1 MPKSNKP
8 VYTENDRAIVNAL
21 KGTDGMT
28 LAEINATGLEIKSGH
43 IVSAM
48 KKGLIASI
56 GEREVTRPSTRK
68 VSTYNFVTADAQVR
82 ENGKPFDYTEG
93 ESKVLAAAANID
105 SPFTLADLAKAMG
118 VEKLS
123 SGSINSLVRKGNI
136 TKGDQVE
143 VPAIA
148 KSTVKVY
155 GFVADI
161 PADAEQSID
170 FNTKVWGEPKISPK
184 NN

>member
-1 MPKSNKP
+1 MPKTNKI
-8 VYTENDRAIVNAL
+8 VYTDNDRAIVNAL
-21 KGTDGMT
+21 KNTENGMT
-28 LAEINATGLEIKSGH
+28 LAEINEATGLEIKSGH

-68 VSTYNFVTADAQVR
+68 VSTYNFVTADAQNR
-82 ENGKPFDYTEG
+82 ENGKAYDYTDG
-93 ESKVLAAAANID
+93 EKNVLSVAGGID

-136 TKGDQVE
+136 SKGDQVE
-143 VPAIA
+143 VPAVA

-161 PADAEQSID
+161 PVDAE
-170 FNTKVWGEPKISPK
+170 
-184 NN
+184 